1 MYLDEDHNVYVDG
14 FNLYYGC
21 LKGTAYRWLD
31 LGALCAR
38 LLPKNEIHRIRYF
51 TAKVGARPGKP
62 RDLVHQQAYL
72 RALSTLPTVGV
83 HLGHFPTTT
92 IRMALAKPAPGGPKT
107 VEVSKTEEKGSVV
120 NLATYLLVDASRHD
134 ADGFVAISNNSDLTE
149 PTRIVCHELGNVV
162 GILNPQPHPSRAL

>member
-31 LGALCAR
+31 LEALCAR

-62 RDLVHQQAYL
+62 RDPVHQQAYL

-120 NLATYLLVDASRHD
+120 TWRRTCWSMNPATTQTASSRS
-134 ADGFVAISNNSDLTE
+134 ATT
-149 PTRIVCHELGNVV
+149 PTS
-162 GILNPQPHPSRAL
+162 PSPPALSVTSWATSSAF